1 MNLEICAI
9 SFIGEK
15 IILLVVVMKDLR
27 SKNLKKVSYGA
38 LDNMF
43 LEINRISN
51 TRLQNM
57 VTRKW
62 QIFHL
67 ILLLDAVKG

>member
-27 SKNLKKVSYGA
+27 SKILKKVSYGA
-38 LDNMF
+38 LKTCF
-43 LEINRISN
+43 
-51 TRLQNM
+51 
-57 VTRKW
+57 
-62 QIFHL
+62 
-67 ILLLDAVKG
+67 

>member
-27 SKNLKKVSYGA
+27 SKIFKKVSYGA
-38 LDNMF
+38 LKNMF

-57 VTRKW
+57 ATRKW

-67 ILLLDAVKG
+67 ILLPDVVKG